1 MQTVR
6 FGKTELMV
14 SRVAFGGIPIIPLS
28 VEDGAAVVRHC
39 FEHGINFFDTA
50 NMYGDSEKKIGLAL
64 ESVRD
69 RVVIATKTLE
79 RSAEGAA
86 KHIAFSLDNLKTD
99 YIDLYQ
105 LHSISKQ
112 DDWDAIVAPGGALEA
127 VQQAQA
133 EGKIR
138 HIGFSSHDIALAIK
152 VCRTGLFASIQI
164 PFNFIEKDPA
174 DELFP
179 VARDLDMG
187 IIAMKPL
194 GGGLLGRADLCFK
207 FLQQYPF
214 AVPDPGIQTAQEAD
228 EIIALYESPQPLTA
242 EDNQEIEKL
251 RSELGKRFC
260 HRCGYCMPCDQG
272 VKIREVMSFRSMA
285 QRLAPKLAV
294 AFTKDAMQ
302 TVESCTECGECLEK
316 CPQDIP
322 IPDRLKEVA
331 AHFAKRAAEM
341 KPSEA
346 PPPARDGQTDP

>member
-14 SRVAFGGIPIIPLS
+14 SQVAFGGIPIIPLS
-28 VEDGAAVVRHC
+28 LEEGAAVVRHC
-39 FEHGINFFDTA
+39 FDCGITFFDTA

-69 RVVIATKTLE
+69 RVVLATKTLE

-86 KHIAFSLDNLKTD
+86 KHIAYSLENLRTD

-112 DDWDAIVAPGGALEA
+112 DDWDAIVAPGGALAA

-133 EGKIR
+133 EGQIR
-138 HIGFSSHDIALAIK
+138 HIGFSSHDIPLAIK

-179 VARDLDMG
+179 VARELDIG

-214 AVPDPGIQTAQEAD
+214 VVPDPGIQTAEEAD
-228 EIIALYESPQPLTA
+228 EIIALYESPQTLTP
-242 EDNQEIEKL
+242 EDNQEMEKL

-260 HRCGYCMPCDQG
+260 HRCGYCIPCDQG
-272 VKIREVMSFRSMA
+272 VKIPDVMGFRSIA
-285 QRLAPKLAV
+285 QRLAPNLAIG
-294 AFTKDAMQ
+294 FSKDAMQ

-316 CPQDIP
+316 CPYNLEIP
-322 IPDRLKEVA
+322 ELIRE
-331 AHFAKRAAEM
+331 H
-341 KPSEA
+341 
-346 PPPARDGQTDP
+346 QTFFNSYLNQHG

>member
-6 FGKTELMV
+6 FGKTELLV

-28 VEDGAAVVRHC
+28 VEEGAAVVRHC
-39 FEHGINFFDTA
+39 FERGITFFDTA
-50 NMYGDSEKKIGLAL
+50 NMYADSEKKIGLAL
-64 ESVRD
+64 ASVRD

-86 KHIAFSLDNLKTD
+86 KHIGYSLNNLKTD

-112 DDWDAIVAPGGALEA
+112 EDWDAVVAPGGALEA
-127 VQQAQA
+127 VNQAKA
-133 EGKIR
+133 EGKIK

-164 PFNFIEKDPA
+164 PFNFIENDPA

-179 VARDLDMG
+179 VARELDMG

-194 GGGLLGRADLCFK
+194 GGGLIGRADLCFK

-214 AVPDPGIQTAQEAD
+214 VVPDPGIQSADEAD
-228 EIIALYESPQPLTA
+228 EIIALYDSPRPLTA
-242 EDNQEIEKL
+242 EDNQEIEKI

-260 HRCGYCMPCDQG
+260 HRCGYCVPCEQG
-272 VKIREVMSFRSMA
+272 VKIPEVMSFRSMA
-285 QRLAPKLAV
+285 RRLAPKNAI
-294 AFTKDAMQ
+294 AFTQNAMQ
-302 TVESCTECGECLEK
+302 TVDSCSECGECLEK
-316 CPQDIP
+316 CPYNLEIP
-322 IPDRLKEVA
+322 ELIRE
-331 AHFAKRAAEM
+331 H
-341 KPSEA
+341 
-346 PPPARDGQTDP
+346 QTFFNAYVSQHG

>member
-14 SRVAFGGIPIIPLS
+14 SQVAFGGIPIIPLS
-28 VEDGAAVVRHC
+28 VEEGAAVVRHC
-39 FEHGINFFDTA
+39 FERGINFFDTA

-64 ESVRD
+64 ESVRE

-79 RSAEGAA
+79 RSADGAA
-86 KHIAFSLDNLKTD
+86 KHIAYSLDNLKTD
-99 YIDLYQ
+99 YLDLYQ

-112 DDWDAIVAPGGALEA
+112 DDWDTIVAPGGALEA

-138 HIGFSSHDIALAIK
+138 HIGFSSHDISLAIK
-152 VCRTGLFASIQI
+152 VCRSKLFASIQI

-179 VARDLDMG
+179 VARELDMG

-214 AVPDPGIQTAQEAD
+214 VVPDPGIQTDQEAD
-228 EIIALYESPQPLTA
+228 EIIALYDSPQPLTA
-242 EDNQEIEKL
+242 ADHEEIEKI
-251 RSELGKRFC
+251 RSELGNRFC
-260 HRCGYCMPCDQG
+260 HRCGYCMPCEQG
-272 VKIREVMSFRSMA
+272 VKIPDVMGFRSIA
-285 QRLAPKLAV
+285 QRLAPNMAI
-294 AFTKDAMQ
+294 AFSKDAMQ

-316 CPQDIP
+316 CPYNLEIP
-322 IPDRLKEVA
+322 ELIRE
-331 AHFAKRAAEM
+331 H
-341 KPSEA
+341 
-346 PPPARDGQTDP
+346 QTFFNAYVSQNS

>member
-1 MQTVR
+1 MQTLR

-14 SRVAFGGIPIIPLS
+14 SQVAFGGIPIIPLGL
-28 VEDGAAVVRHC
+28 EEGAAVVRYC
-39 FEHGINFFDTA
+39 FDRGITFFDTA

-86 KHIAFSLDNLKTD
+86 KHIAYSLDNLKTD

-127 VQQAQA
+127 VQQAKA
-133 EGKIR
+133 EGKLK
-138 HIGFSSHDIALAIK
+138 HIGFSSHDIPLAIK

-164 PFNFIEKDPA
+164 PFNFIENDPV

-179 VARDLDMG
+179 VARELDMG

-214 AVPDPGIQTAQEAD
+214 VVPDPGIQTSEEAD
-228 EIIALYESPQPLTA
+228 EIIALYASPQPLTA

-251 RSELGKRFC
+251 RAELGKRFC
-260 HRCGYCMPCDQG
+260 HRCGYCLPCEQG
-272 VKIREVMSFRSMA
+272 VKIPDVMGFRSIA
-285 QRLAPKLAV
+285 QRLAPNLAI
-294 AFTKDAMQ
+294 AFSKDAMQ

-316 CPQDIP
+316 CPYNLEIP
-322 IPDRLKEVA
+322 ELIRE
-331 AHFAKRAAEM
+331 H
-341 KPSEA
+341 
-346 PPPARDGQTDP
+346 QTFFKAYLNQHG